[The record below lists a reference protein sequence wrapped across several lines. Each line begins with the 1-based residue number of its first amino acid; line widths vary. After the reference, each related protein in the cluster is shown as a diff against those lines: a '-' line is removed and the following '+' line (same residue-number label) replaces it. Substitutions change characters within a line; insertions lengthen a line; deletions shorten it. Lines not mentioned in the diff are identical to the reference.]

1 MKFEVLSDNLLKK
14 KNGSEKILRRI
25 LHQQNNV
32 VKYLFCS
39 NAFFSTSF
47 FLFIF
52 DIKVMIN
59 AKYAKKIQVSF

>member
-14 KNGSEKILRRI
+14 NGSEKSIKLNFASAERRRKI
-25 LHQQNNV
+25 SLLLKRVFQ
-32 VKYLFCS
+32 YLI
-39 NAFFSTSF
+39 
-47 FLFIF
+47 FLFIL

>member
-14 KNGSEKILRRI
+14 NGSEKSITLNFASAERRRKI
-25 LHQQNNV
+25 SLLLKRVFQ
-32 VKYLFCS
+32 YLI
-39 NAFFSTSF
+39 
-47 FLFIF
+47 FLFIL